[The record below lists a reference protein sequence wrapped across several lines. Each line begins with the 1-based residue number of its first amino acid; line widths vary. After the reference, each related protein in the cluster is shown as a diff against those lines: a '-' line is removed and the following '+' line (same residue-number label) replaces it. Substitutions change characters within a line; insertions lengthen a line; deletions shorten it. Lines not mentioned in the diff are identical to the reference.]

1 MNATNHYRFERR
13 YTGPIEA
20 VIMDW
25 AGTTVDFGS
34 LAPIRAFQSLF
45 RNEGIPISEPEARG
59 PMGTEKREHIRQLCA
74 HPRIREAWIELKG
87 AAPSEADIDRMYD
100 DFVPLQID
108 SIANTARLIPG
119 MTDALAW
126 MRSQNIRIGANTG
139 YAASMIEGLVAVAA
153 EQGYTPDSNVCATE
167 VPKGRPYPYMS
178 MKNAM
183 DLGVQ
188 HLGACVKIDDTL
200 TGIEEGLNSG
210 MWTIGLA
217 VSGNEVGLSLEDWNA
232 LDSEEQ
238 DKRRAAAYQRMQQ
251 GGAHYVIDSIADV
264 VPCLEDIAARLAK
277 GEKP

>member
-200 TGIEEGLNSG
+200 TGIEEGLNAG

-238 DKRRAAAYQRMQQ
+238 DKRRAAAYQRMHQ